1 MNRREF
7 ITTFGGAAATWP
19 LATRAQQT
27 PLIGYLAARSLEA
40 DMHLLA
46 VFRQSLAGLGFIEGQ
61 NARIVYRFA
70 DGQVDRL
77 AAMATDLVNQRV
89 VLIAASTAQ
98 AAEAAKN
105 ATTVIPIVFSIG
117 ADPVTSGF
125 VTSLSHPSG
134 NLTGVTTF
142 AGEMGSKQFGLV
154 HELVP
159 APAVIGFLY
168 DSKGLPVEGEAFQSA
183 ARSLN
188 RELVILNADSEAAI
202 DAAFLDLGRQH
213 RIGGLLV
220 SSGVFLATR
229 LNQIV
234 VLANHY
240 KIPAVYPRREY
251 TLAGGLM
258 SYGTSFTDAYHQLGV
273 YAGKILKG
281 ATPAELPVL
290 LPTKFELVINLKTA
304 KALGLSIPETL
315 LATADEVIQ

>member
-1 MNRREF
+1 MMKRREF
-7 ITTFGGAAATWP
+7 IGVLGGAAAWP
-19 LATRAQQT
+19 LAARAQQT
-27 PLIGYLAARSLEA
+27 PLIGYLAARSLDA
-40 DMHLLA
+40 DMQLLA
-46 VFRQSLAGLGFIEGQ
+46 AFRQSLAGLGFIEDQ

-70 DGQVDRL
+70 DGQVDKL
-77 AAMATDLVNQRV
+77 AAMAKDLVNQRV
-89 VLIAASTAQ
+89 ALIAASTAQ

-154 HELVP
+154 HEIVP
-159 APAVIGFLY
+159 APAVIGYLTDGFGIRDTELQA
-168 DSKGLPVEGEAFQSA
+168 VQSA

-188 RELVILNADSEAAI
+188 RELVILNASSEAGI
-202 DAAFLDLGRQH
+202 DAAFLGLAQH
-213 RIGGLLV
+213 RIGGLLL
-220 SSGVFLATR
+220 SSGVFLQTR

-281 ATPAELPVL
+281 ATPADLPVL

-304 KALGLSIPETL
+304 KTLGLTIPPSV
-315 LATADEVIQ
+315 LAIADEVIE

>member
-1 MNRREF
+1 MRRREF
-7 ITTFGGAAATWP
+7 IAGLGSAAGWP
-19 LATRAQQT
+19 AATRAQQQT
-27 PLIGYLAARSLEA
+27 PVIGYLAARSLEA
-40 DMHLLA
+40 DRHLLA
-46 VFRQSLAGLGFIEGQ
+46 AFRESLAGLGFIEGQ
-61 NARIVYRFA
+61 NVRIDYRFA
-70 DGQVDRL
+70 DGQRDKL
-77 AAMATDLVNQRV
+77 DAMAMDLVNRGV
-89 VLIAASTAQ
+89 TLIAASTLGAAQ
-98 AAEAAKN
+98 AAKN

-117 ADPVTSGF
+117 NDPVTSGM
-125 VTSLSHPSG
+125 VTSLSHPSS
-134 NLTGVTTF
+134 NRTGVTTF
-142 AGEMGSKQFGLV
+142 ASEAGSKQYGLV

-168 DSKGLPVEGEAFQSA
+168 DSKGLPFEGEAFQSA

-188 RELVILNADSEAAI
+188 RELVILNANSEAAI
-202 DAAFLDLGRQH
+202 DAVFLDLGRQH

-240 KIPAVYPRREY
+240 KIPAVYTRREW

-258 SYGTSFTDAYHQLGV
+258 SYGTNFVDAYRQLGM

-304 KALGLSIPETL
+304 KALGLTIPETL

>member
-1 MNRREF
+1 
-7 ITTFGGAAATWP
+7 
-19 LATRAQQT
+19 
-27 PLIGYLAARSLEA
+27 
-40 DMHLLA
+40 
-46 VFRQSLAGLGFIEGQ
+46 
-61 NARIVYRFA
+61 
-70 DGQVDRL
+70 
-77 AAMATDLVNQRV
+77 
-89 VLIAASTAQ
+89 
-98 AAEAAKN
+98 
-105 ATTVIPIVFSIG
+105 
-117 ADPVTSGF
+117 
-125 VTSLSHPSG
+125 
-134 NLTGVTTF
+134 
-142 AGEMGSKQFGLV
+142 
-154 HELVP
+154 
-159 APAVIGFLY
+159 LY

-240 KIPAVYPRREY
+240 KIPAVYTRREW

-258 SYGTSFTDAYHQLGV
+258 SYGTNFVDAYRQLGM